1 MEKVRSRKKDKQ
13 VENKPAQTGLEAP
26 KKIKLLV
33 TIVDRSKS
41 DFYLDVL
48 EGFGVNMQMVSYG
61 HGTAPSNVLHYLGIS
76 QLEKAVIFSVVQE
89 DIIKEILN
97 SYEDKYFKL
106 KKGKGIAF
114 VVPISSIIG
123 VSIYQF
129 LCKGRDN

>member
-1 MEKVRSRKKDKQ
+1 MEKIRSRKKEKQ
-13 VENKPAQTGLEAP
+13 IEAKSEQTGLEAP
-26 KKIKLLV
+26 KKLKLLI
-33 TIVDRSKS
+33 TIVDRTKT

-89 DIIKEILN
+89 DRIREILN

-129 LCKGRDN
+129 LCKGRES